1 MNTSKPKSKKTVTE
15 PLQIDLPIEKAVAKK
30 VAKKPSIA
38 KSSAA
43 IETKD
48 VVEAVEVVEAF
59 EAFEAVEAVEAVEV
73 EIEEKTDIKKIKSA
87 KVKVIRDS
95 FSFPEQD
102 YLKISE
108 LKKTCLAAGI
118 HVKKG
123 EILRAGLHLLTQL
136 SLDELKLAVEHV
148 EKVQTGRPTVSKM

>member
-1 MNTSKPKSKKTVTE
+1 MSATKPKSKKTVTE
-15 PLQIDLPIEKAVAKK
+15 PLEIEPSIEKEVGKK
-30 VAKKPSIA
+30 VSKMPSTA
-38 KSSAA
+38 KSSEAT
-43 IETKD
+43 ETK
-48 VVEAVEVVEAF
+48 EAVETL
-59 EAFEAVEAVEAVEV
+59 
-73 EIEEKTDIKKIKSA
+73 EIEEKTDIKKRKSA

-123 EILRAGLHLLTQL
+123 EILRAGLHLLTKL
-136 SLDELKLAVEHV
+136 NLAELKQAVEQV
-148 EKVQTGRPTVSKM
+148 EKVQTGRPTSSKI

>member
-1 MNTSKPKSKKTVTE
+1 MTTVKPKSKKTVTD
-15 PLQIDLPIEKAVAKK
+15 PLQIDLSIEKV
-30 VAKKPSIA
+30 VVKKPSTE
-38 KSSAA
+38 KSSVS
-43 IETKD
+43 IETK
-48 VVEAVEVVEAF
+48 EG
-59 EAFEAVEAVEAVEV
+59 VEAVEV
-73 EIEEKTDIKKIKSA
+73 EAKTDIKKIKSA

-102 YLKISE
+102 YLKISQ

-148 EKVQTGRPTVSKM
+148 EKVQTGRPTASKI

>member
-1 MNTSKPKSKKTVTE
+1 MSTSKQQSKKSAAEALEIEPSAEKKINKKVSKKSLAAESSEVAETKETDETVEAEANPPAKKSKIV
-15 PLQIDLPIEKAVAKK
+15 KA
-30 VAKKPSIA
+30 
-38 KSSAA
+38 
-43 IETKD
+43 
-48 VVEAVEVVEAF
+48 
-59 EAFEAVEAVEAVEV
+59 
-73 EIEEKTDIKKIKSA
+73 
-87 KVKVIRDS
+87 KVIRDS

-136 SLDELKLAVEHV
+136 NLDELKKAVDQV
-148 EKVQTGRPTVSKM
+148 EKIQTGRPNSSEN

>member
-1 MNTSKPKSKKTVTE
+1 MSAAKPKKTVVE
-15 PLQIDLPIEKAVAKK
+15 PLEIEPSIEKGVSKT
-30 VAKKPSIA
+30 VSKKPSIA
-38 KSSAA
+38 KSSEAT
-43 IETKD
+43 ETK
-48 VVEAVEVVEAF
+48 EAVETL
-59 EAFEAVEAVEAVEV
+59 
-73 EIEEKTDIKKIKSA
+73 EIEEKTDIKKRKSA

-123 EILRAGLHLLTQL
+123 EILRAGLHLLTKL
-136 SLDELKLAVEHV
+136 NLAELTQAVEQV
-148 EKVQTGRPTVSKM
+148 EKVQTGRPTSSKI

>member
-15 PLQIDLPIEKAVAKK
+15 PLQIDLPIEKAVVKK
-30 VAKKPSIA
+30 VAKKPSTA
-38 KSSAA
+38 KSSVA
-43 IETKD
+43 IETK
-48 VVEAVEVVEAF
+48 EV
-59 EAFEAVEAVEAVEV
+59 VEAVEAVEV
-73 EIEEKTDIKKIKSA
+73 EAKTDIKKIKSA

-148 EKVQTGRPTVSKM
+148 EKVQTGRPTASKI

>member
-15 PLQIDLPIEKAVAKK
+15 PLQIDLPIEKAVVKK
-30 VAKKPSIA
+30 VAKKPLIA
-38 KSSAA
+38 KSSVA
-43 IETKD
+43 IETKE
-48 VVEAVEVVEAF
+48 VVEAVEVET
-59 EAFEAVEAVEAVEV
+59 
-73 EIEEKTDIKKIKSA
+73 KTDIKKIKSA

-136 SLDELKLAVEHV
+136 SLDELKLAVEKV
-148 EKVQTGRPTVSKM
+148 EKVQTGRPTASKI